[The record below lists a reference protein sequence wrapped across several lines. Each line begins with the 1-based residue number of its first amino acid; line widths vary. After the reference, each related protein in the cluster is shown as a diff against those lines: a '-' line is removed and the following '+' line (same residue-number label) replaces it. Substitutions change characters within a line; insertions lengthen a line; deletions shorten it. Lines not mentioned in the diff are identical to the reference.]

1 MTNKWSAMEIF
12 KLNKIDGKRALD
24 DGSIF
29 NHVEGNQTN

>member
-12 KLNKIDGKRALD
+12 KFNKIDDKKALG